1 MSESIFQVNTKID
14 TLAAQLEIKGQQA
27 SARATELASAAAPAD
42 ATQDGFVTTC
52 GNPPDSQVMATKLA
66 SELSVL
72 QQQQE
77 QAYRERAVLEERA
90 ATRQYLSPDDEQ
102 ELIGLED
109 EIETLDAQVDPCP
122 HPLRAARRN
131 AVGQQGANTRQRVLA
146 PCLFRVAL

>member
-1 MSESIFQVNTKID
+1 
-14 TLAAQLEIKGQQA
+14 
-27 SARATELASAAAPAD
+27 
-42 ATQDGFVTTC
+42 VTTC

-131 AVGQQGANTRQRVLA
+131 AVGQQGANTRQRMLA